1 MQMTRDMYTAQPEE
15 PVLDKVRKYIL
26 QRGLRKFYNYTQ
38 ILQI

>member
-1 MQMTRDMYTAQPEE
+1 MQMTRDMYTGLPEE

-26 QRGLRKFYNYTQ
+26 QHGLRKFYNYTQ